1 MITRFGILLPRQSTG
16 QSGSGQMRWVAL
28 LLSIVVVLPTVCLL
42 WFMLQAMR
50 NERLAVRQ
58 KLIDAYGGQL
68 ETLTQRLNETVWKPY
83 VSQIGQL
90 SAKCG
95 PAVLFRSIAVGDPVE
110 LTFGE
115 SIIVYDGS
123 GKILYPVSIEFAEES
138 VENPEEFDAAQR
150 FEWIDRNAAEALKL
164 YTEIATNTSDDLTW
178 RQAMLGLVRCH
189 RILGETARSESEC
202 RSIAYDPKRPPTSLA
217 AIRLTA
223 QARLLLAEIALN
235 PTAAVEEFLQA
246 TMEYDPQSPT
256 WLAVDSETRIFLLSK
271 AIDLSGP
278 SSPLDAGKATGFRKQ
293 ATALLK
299 AEELAN
305 AAVRQYSSAERLS
318 KWASG
323 TFGRLEGVGPT
334 YGFVYRG
341 PTSTLLILGSVEIL
355 QRVFDT
361 DTTILNS
368 RNVRLRILDSADQPI
383 TTTAPEGSPLLTAWP
398 GPFFPYWTVELYMA
412 DGELFDKTA
421 QRQVSLYLW
430 GGILVI
436 LVMLLA
442 GALAIQSVG
451 RQIRLNRLKNDF
463 VATVTHEL
471 KTPLS
476 SMRMLVDTLLE
487 GRTRDERQVRE
498 YLELISRENQ
508 RLSRMIDNFLT
519 FSRMERNKN
528 AFTLQSYRPAQ
539 IVQSAV
545 EVVENRFQQSGVK
558 FTHDIEANLAEIPAD
573 PDAMVTVL
581 VNLLDNAFKYTTSDK
596 QISLRAY
603 RNDSRIC
610 FEVKDNGLG
619 MTRKVMRR
627 IFDRFYQA
635 DPHLNRTAEGCGLG
649 LSIVQFIV
657 KAHGGRILV
666 ESTPGKGSTFT
677 VSLPAVRSHEESKP
691 V

>member
-1 MITRFGILLPRQSTG
+1 
-16 QSGSGQMRWVAL
+16 MRWVVL

-58 KLIDAYGGQL
+58 KLIDAYDGQL
-68 ETLTQRLNETVWKPY
+68 ETFTQRLNETTWKPY
-83 VSQIGQL
+83 ASQIEQL
-90 SAKCG
+90 ADRANPPQILAVMAAADPAGWAFGKSAVIYDASGKLLY
-95 PAVLFRSIAVGDPVE
+95 PIAGESGDEPVE
-110 LTFGE
+110 MSELFE
-115 SIIVYDGS
+115 
-123 GKILYPVSIEFAEES
+123 
-138 VENPEEFDAAQR
+138 AAQR
-150 FEWIDRNAAEALKL
+150 LEWIDRNGAEALKI
-164 YTEIATNTSDDLTW
+164 YTEIAAQTKDDLTW
-178 RQAMLGLVRCH
+178 RQAMLGQVRCH
-189 RILGETARSESEC
+189 RILGDGTRGESVC
-202 RSIAYDPKRPPTSLA
+202 RLIAYDSKRPPTSPA

-223 QARLLLAEIALN
+223 QARLLLAEIAQN

-246 TMEYDPQSPT
+246 TLDYDSQSPT
-256 WLAVDSETRIFLLSK
+256 WLALDSETRIFLLSK
-271 AIDLSGP
+271 VVDFSGP
-278 SSPLDAGKATGFRKQ
+278 SGPVDPGQATGYQKR
-293 ATALLK
+293 ATALMK
-299 AEELAN
+299 AEELA
-305 AAVRQYSSAERLS
+305 ATVVRQYPTADGLS

-323 TFGRLEGVGPT
+323 TFGQLEGVESS
-334 YGFVYRG
+334 YGFLYRG
-341 PTSTLLILGSVEIL
+341 TASTLFILGSVESL
-355 QRVFDT
+355 QTVFDT
-361 DTTILNS
+361 DKTILNN
-368 RNVRLRILDSADQPI
+368 RNIQLRILDAADQPI
-383 TTTAPEGSPLLTAWP
+383 TATATEGSPLLMTSP
-398 GPFFPYWTVELYMA
+398 GSFFPNWTLELYLT
-412 DGELFDKTA
+412 DGDLFDKTA

-436 LVMLLA
+436 LVVLLT
-442 GALAIQSVG
+442 GALAMQSVG
-451 RQIRLNRLKNDF
+451 RQIQLNRLKNDF

-487 GRTRDERQVRE
+487 GHTRDERQVRE

-528 AFTLQSYRPAQ
+528 AFTLQSYPPAQ

-545 EVVENRFQQSGVK
+545 EVVENRFQQAGVK
-558 FTHDIEANLAEIPAD
+558 FSHDTEANLAEIPAD

-610 FEVKDNGLG
+610 FEVKDNGRG

-677 VSLPAVRSHEESKP
+677 VSLPAIRSHEEPKP
-691 V
+691 A